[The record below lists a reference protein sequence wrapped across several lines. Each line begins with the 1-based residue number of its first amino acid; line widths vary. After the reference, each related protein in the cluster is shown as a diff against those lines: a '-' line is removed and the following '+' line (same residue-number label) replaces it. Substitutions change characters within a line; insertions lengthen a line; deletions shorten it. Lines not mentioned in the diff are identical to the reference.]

1 MERVMTA
8 DITDYLLKHKL
19 LSPQQHGFLAKRST
33 LTNLLET
40 TNDWNISIDNKLI
53 NTVIYIDFS
62 KAFDT
67 VSHPKLLTKLQSC
80 GITGDLLS
88 VINDFLQNRSQRTRV
103 GNQLSNEKF
112 LTSGVVQGSCLGPL
126 LFLLFI
132 NDISTIFQNPIT
144 SKLYAD
150 DLKLYT
156 TTETIH
162 DSQQLQRCL
171 DSLHQWSQDWQL
183 TISIKKCQTIHI
195 GSQALLSKRLRQQSA
210 PEYRIGDD
218 LIPNVDSLTDL
229 GITMDCNIKFSE
241 HISNIVR
248 KAASRC
254 YLIRKCFISKDT
266 PTLVKA
272 FKIYVRPLL
281 EYNSPVW
288 SPHLLKDITLI
299 EKVQRRFTK
308 YMKGLFNMPYSDR
321 LKVLN
326 LERLEARRIK
336 ADVIT
341 AYKIIF
347 GLTIIDSSNFFSS
360 SQYSIGTRGHEFK
373 LIEPTCHCDTFKFC
387 FASRV
392 IHIWNSLPRLTT
404 DFSSVFKFKNS
415 ISDSF
420 YLNHCT
426 GPC

>member
-1 MERVMTA
+1 VEPLSQMFTSFMSVGSIPSAWKTAVVTPVFKKGASSDPSNYRPISQTSVFCKLMERVMTA

-40 TNDWNISIDNKLI
+40 TNDWSITIDNKQI

-88 VINDFLQNRSQRTRV
+88 VIKDFLLNRSQRTRV
-103 GNQLSNEKF
+103 GCQLSNQKF

-162 DSQQLQRCL
+162 DSQQLQYCL

-183 TISIKKCQTIHI
+183 TISIKNAKLSRSEAKRFYQNVRENNLLPSIVLVTI
-195 GSQALLSKRLRQQSA
+195 SFQ
-210 PEYRIGDD
+210 
-218 LIPNVDSLTDL
+218 
-229 GITMDCNIKFSE
+229 MW
-241 HISNIVR
+241 
-248 KAASRC
+248 
-254 YLIRKCFISKDT
+254 
-266 PTLVKA
+266 TL
-272 FKIYVRPLL
+272 
-281 EYNSPVW
+281 
-288 SPHLLKDITLI
+288 
-299 EKVQRRFTK
+299 
-308 YMKGLFNMPYSDR
+308 
-321 LKVLN
+321 
-326 LERLEARRIK
+326 
-336 ADVIT
+336 
-341 AYKIIF
+341 
-347 GLTIIDSSNFFSS
+347 
-360 SQYSIGTRGHEFK
+360 
-373 LIEPTCHCDTFKFC
+373 
-387 FASRV
+387 
-392 IHIWNSLPRLTT
+392 
-404 DFSSVFKFKNS
+404 
-415 ISDSF
+415 
-420 YLNHCT
+420 
-426 GPC
+426 